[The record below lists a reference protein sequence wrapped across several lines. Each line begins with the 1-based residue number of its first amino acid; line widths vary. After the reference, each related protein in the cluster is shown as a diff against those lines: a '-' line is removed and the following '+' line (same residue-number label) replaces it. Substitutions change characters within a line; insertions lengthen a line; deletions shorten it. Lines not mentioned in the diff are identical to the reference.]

1 MKKIF
6 LGFFLLGILEFHALF
21 GADFEIKN
29 LEVDLYSKT
38 SSEMKKISMDLHI
51 FTNEVEKSSAIKD
64 AINVIVSSFYA
75 QDLMSSKGK
84 EAFKEAI
91 KKYSASKY
99 KIKIDDV
106 YILSL
111 KEIDNVDVARL
122 VKQLDKYYKNS
133 ANKENKSMGNS
144 RIPSRQ
150 DGSQDEIKTDFGE
163 QDFGTSNEALSVDTK
178 IEEQKKQ
185 ANELIERQMKASRDM
200 LDGIKDFGD
209 VDFYR

>member
-51 FTNEVEKSSAIKD
+51 FTSEVAKSSAIKD

-111 KEIDNVDVARL
+111 KEIDNIDIARL
-122 VKQLDKYYKNS
+122 VKQLDKYYKNN

-144 RIPSRQ
+144 RIPS
-150 DGSQDEIKTDFGE
+150 SQDEIKTDFGE
-163 QDFGTSNEALSVDTK
+163 QDFGTSNEALSVDAK

>member
-51 FTNEVEKSSAIKD
+51 FTSEVAKSSAIKD

-111 KEIDNVDVARL
+111 KEIDNIDIKRL
-122 VKQLDKYYKNS
+122 VKQLDKYYKNN

-144 RIPSRQ
+144 RIPS
-150 DGSQDEIKTDFGE
+150 SQDEIKTDFGE

-178 IEEQKKQ
+178 MEEQKKQ

>member
-111 KEIDNVDVARL
+111 KEIDNIDIARL

-144 RIPSRQ
+144 RIPS
-150 DGSQDEIKTDFGE
+150 SQDEIKTDFGE

>member
-51 FTNEVEKSSAIKD
+51 FTNEVAKSSAIKD

-111 KEIDNVDVARL
+111 KEIDNIDIARL

-133 ANKENKSMGNS
+133 ANKENKSIGNS
-144 RIPSRQ
+144 RIPS
-150 DGSQDEIKTDFGE
+150 SQDEIKTDFGE
-163 QDFGTSNEALSVDTK
+163 QDFGTSNEALSVDAK

>member
-1 MKKIF
+1 MKKMF
-6 LGFFLLGILEFHALF
+6 LGFFLLGILEFHTLF

-51 FTNEVEKSSAIKD
+51 FTNEVAKSSAIKD

-111 KEIDNVDVARL
+111 KEIDNIDIARL

-144 RIPSRQ
+144 RIPS
-150 DGSQDEIKTDFGE
+150 SQDEIKTDFGE

>member
-51 FTNEVEKSSAIKD
+51 FTSEVAKSSAIKD

-111 KEIDNVDVARL
+111 KEIDNIDIKRL

-144 RIPSRQ
+144 RIPS
-150 DGSQDEIKTDFGE
+150 SQDEIKTDFGE
-163 QDFGTSNEALSVDTK
+163 QDFGTSNESLSVDAK

>member
-6 LGFFLLGILEFHALF
+6 LGFFLLGIPEFHALF

-51 FTNEVEKSSAIKD
+51 FTNEVAKSSAIKD

-111 KEIDNVDVARL
+111 KEIDNIDIKRL
-122 VKQLDKYYKNS
+122 VKQLDKYYKNN
-133 ANKENKSMGNS
+133 ANKENKNMGNS
-144 RIPSRQ
+144 RIPS
-150 DGSQDEIKTDFGE
+150 SQDEIKTDFGE
-163 QDFGTSNEALSVDTK
+163 QDFGTSNEALSVDAK

>member
-29 LEVDLYSKT
+29 LEVDLYSKN

-51 FTNEVEKSSAIKD
+51 FTNEVAKSSAIKD

-111 KEIDNVDVARL
+111 KEIDNIDIARL
-122 VKQLDKYYKNS
+122 VKQLDKYYKNN

-144 RIPSRQ
+144 RIPS
-150 DGSQDEIKTDFGE
+150 SQDEIKTDFGD
-163 QDFGTSNEALSVDTK
+163 QDFGTSNEALSVDAK

>member
-51 FTNEVEKSSAIKD
+51 FTNEVAKSSAIKD

-111 KEIDNVDVARL
+111 KEIDNIDIKRL
-122 VKQLDKYYKNS
+122 VKQLDKYYKNN

-144 RIPSRQ
+144 RIPS
-150 DGSQDEIKTDFGE
+150 SQDEIKTDFGE
-163 QDFGTSNEALSVDTK
+163 QDFGTSNEALSVNAK

>member
-51 FTNEVEKSSAIKD
+51 FTNEVAKSSAIKD

-111 KEIDNVDVARL
+111 KEIDNIDIARL
-122 VKQLDKYYKNS
+122 VKQLDKYYKNN
-133 ANKENKSMGNS
+133 ANKESNS
-144 RIPSRQ
+144 RIPS
-150 DGSQDEIKTDFGE
+150 SQDEIKTDFGE
-163 QDFGTSNEALSVDTK
+163 QDFGTSNEAISVDTK

-209 VDFYR
+209 VDCYR

>member
-38 SSEMKKISMDLHI
+38 SSEMKKVSMDLHI
-51 FTNEVEKSSAIKD
+51 FTNEVAKSSAIKD

-111 KEIDNVDVARL
+111 KEIDNIDIKRL
-122 VKQLDKYYKNS
+122 VKQLDKYYKNN
-133 ANKENKSMGNS
+133 ANKESNS
-144 RIPSRQ
+144 RIPSR
-150 DGSQDEIKTDFGE
+150 QDEIKTDFGE
-163 QDFGTSNEALSVDTK
+163 QDFGISNEVLSVNAK

>member
-6 LGFFLLGILEFHALF
+6 LGFFLLGILEFHSLF

-51 FTNEVEKSSAIKD
+51 FTNEVAKSSAIKD

-111 KEIDNVDVARL
+111 KEIDNIDIARL
-122 VKQLDKYYKNS
+122 VKQLDKYYKNN
-133 ANKENKSMGNS
+133 ANKESNS
-144 RIPSRQ
+144 RIPS
-150 DGSQDEIKTDFGE
+150 SQDEIKTDFGE

>member
-51 FTNEVEKSSAIKD
+51 FTNEVAKSSAIKD

-111 KEIDNVDVARL
+111 KEIDNIDIARL

-133 ANKENKSMGNS
+133 ANKESNS
-144 RIPSRQ
+144 RISS
-150 DGSQDEIKTDFGE
+150 SQDEIKTDFGE

>member
-51 FTNEVEKSSAIKD
+51 FTNEVAKSSAIKD

-106 YILSL
+106 YILSF
-111 KEIDNVDVARL
+111 
-122 VKQLDKYYKNS
+122 
-133 ANKENKSMGNS
+133 KENKSMGNS
-144 RIPSRQ
+144 RIPSSQ

-163 QDFGTSNEALSVDTK
+163 QDFGTSNEALSVDAK

>member
-6 LGFFLLGILEFHALF
+6 LGFFLLGILEFHAVF

-29 LEVDLYSKT
+29 LEVDLYSKN

-51 FTNEVEKSSAIKD
+51 FTNEVAKSSAIKD

-111 KEIDNVDVARL
+111 KEIDNIDIARL
-122 VKQLDKYYKNS
+122 VKQLDKYYKNN
-133 ANKENKSMGNS
+133 ANKESNS
-144 RIPSRQ
+144 RISS
-150 DGSQDEIKTDFGE
+150 SQDEIKTDFGE
-163 QDFGTSNEALSVDTK
+163 QDFSTLNEAKSVNAK

>member
-38 SSEMKKISMDLHI
+38 SSEMKKVSMDLHI
-51 FTNEVEKSSAIKD
+51 FTNEVAKSSAIKD

-111 KEIDNVDVARL
+111 KEIDNIDIARL

-144 RIPSRQ
+144 RIPN
-150 DGSQDEIKTDFGE
+150 SQDEIKTDFGE

>member
-51 FTNEVEKSSAIKD
+51 FTNEVAKSSAIKD

-99 KIKIDDV
+99 KIKIDAV

-111 KEIDNVDVARL
+111 KEIDNIDIARL

-144 RIPSRQ
+144 RIPS
-150 DGSQDEIKTDFGE
+150 SQDEIKTDFGE

>member
-51 FTNEVEKSSAIKD
+51 FTNEVAKSSAIKD

-111 KEIDNVDVARL
+111 KEIDNIDIKRL
-122 VKQLDKYYKNS
+122 VKQLDKYYKNN
-133 ANKENKSMGNS
+133 ANKESNS
-144 RIPSRQ
+144 RIPS
-150 DGSQDEIKTDFGE
+150 SQDEIKTDFGE
-163 QDFGTSNEALSVDTK
+163 QDFGTSNEVLSVNAK

>member
-51 FTNEVEKSSAIKD
+51 FTNEVAKSSAIKD

-111 KEIDNVDVARL
+111 KEIDNIDIARL

-133 ANKENKSMGNS
+133 ANTENKSMGNS
-144 RIPSRQ
+144 RIPS
-150 DGSQDEIKTDFGE
+150 SQDEIKTDFGE
-163 QDFGTSNEALSVDTK
+163 QDFGTSSEALSVDTK

>member
-51 FTNEVEKSSAIKD
+51 FTNEVAKSSAIKD

-111 KEIDNVDVARL
+111 KEIDNIDIKRL
-122 VKQLDKYYKNS
+122 VKQLDKYYKNN
-133 ANKENKSMGNS
+133 ANKESNS
-144 RIPSRQ
+144 RIPS
-150 DGSQDEIKTDFGE
+150 SQNEIKTDFGE
-163 QDFGTSNEALSVDTK
+163 QDFGTSNEALSVDAK

>member
-21 GADFEIKN
+21 GADFKIKN

-51 FTNEVEKSSAIKD
+51 FTNEVAKSSAIKD

-111 KEIDNVDVARL
+111 KEIDNIDIARL

-133 ANKENKSMGNS
+133 ANKESNS
-144 RIPSRQ
+144 RIPS
-150 DGSQDEIKTDFGE
+150 SQDEIKTDFGE
-163 QDFGTSNEALSVDTK
+163 QDFGTSNEALSVDAK

>member
-21 GADFEIKN
+21 GADIEIKN

-51 FTNEVEKSSAIKD
+51 FTNEVAKSSAIKD

-111 KEIDNVDVARL
+111 KEIDNIDIKRL
-122 VKQLDKYYKNS
+122 VKQLDKYYKNN
-133 ANKENKSMGNS
+133 ANKESNS
-144 RIPSRQ
+144 RIPS
-150 DGSQDEIKTDFGE
+150 SQDEIKTDFGE

>member
-6 LGFFLLGILEFHALF
+6 LGFFLLGILEFHSLF

-51 FTNEVEKSSAIKD
+51 FTSEVAKSSAIKD

-111 KEIDNVDVARL
+111 KEIDNIDIARL

-144 RIPSRQ
+144 RIPS
-150 DGSQDEIKTDFGE
+150 SQDEIKTDFGE

>member
-51 FTNEVEKSSAIKD
+51 FTNEVAKSSAIKD

-111 KEIDNVDVARL
+111 KEIDNIDIKRL
-122 VKQLDKYYKNS
+122 VKQLDKYYKNN
-133 ANKENKSMGNS
+133 ANKEGNS
-144 RIPSRQ
+144 RIPS
-150 DGSQDEIKTDFGE
+150 SQDEIKTDFGE
-163 QDFGTSNEALSVDTK
+163 QDFGTSNEALSVDNK

>member
-38 SSEMKKISMDLHI
+38 SAEMKKISMDLHI
-51 FTNEVEKSSAIKD
+51 FTNEVAKSSAIKD

-111 KEIDNVDVARL
+111 KEIDNIDIARL

-144 RIPSRQ
+144 RIPS
-150 DGSQDEIKTDFGE
+150 SQDEIKTDFGE

>member
-38 SSEMKKISMDLHI
+38 SSEMKKISMDVHI

-111 KEIDNVDVARL
+111 KEIDNIDIARL

-144 RIPSRQ
+144 RIPS
-150 DGSQDEIKTDFGE
+150 SQDEIKTDFGE

>member
-51 FTNEVEKSSAIKD
+51 FTNEVAKSSAIKD

-111 KEIDNVDVARL
+111 KEIDNIDIKRL
-122 VKQLDKYYKNS
+122 VKQLDKYYKNN
-133 ANKENKSMGNS
+133 ANKEGNS
-144 RIPSRQ
+144 RIPS
-150 DGSQDEIKTDFGE
+150 SQDEIKTDFGE
-163 QDFGTSNEALSVDTK
+163 QDFGTSNEALSVDAK

>member
-38 SSEMKKISMDLHI
+38 SAEMKKVSMDLHI
-51 FTNEVEKSSAIKD
+51 FTNEVAKSSAIKD

-111 KEIDNVDVARL
+111 KEIDNIDIKRL
-122 VKQLDKYYKNS
+122 VKQLDKYYKNN
-133 ANKENKSMGNS
+133 ANKENKSIGNS
-144 RIPSRQ
+144 RISS
-150 DGSQDEIKTDFGE
+150 SQDEIKTDFGE
-163 QDFGTSNEALSVDTK
+163 QDFGTSNEAQSVDAK
-178 IEEQKKQ
+178 DAEIEEQKKQ

>member
-38 SSEMKKISMDLHI
+38 SAEMKKISMDLHI
-51 FTNEVEKSSAIKD
+51 FTNEVAKSSAIKD

-111 KEIDNVDVARL
+111 KEIDNIDIARL
-122 VKQLDKYYKNS
+122 VKQLDKYYKNN

-144 RIPSRQ
+144 RIPSR
-150 DGSQDEIKTDFGE
+150 QDEIKTDFGE

>member
-51 FTNEVEKSSAIKD
+51 FTNEVAKSSAIKD

-84 EAFKEAI
+84 EVFKEAI

-111 KEIDNVDVARL
+111 KEIDNIDIARL

-133 ANKENKSMGNS
+133 ANTENKSMGNS
-144 RIPSRQ
+144 RIPS
-150 DGSQDEIKTDFGE
+150 SQDEIKTDFAD

>member
-51 FTNEVEKSSAIKD
+51 FTNEVAKSSAIKD

-111 KEIDNVDVARL
+111 KEIDNIDIARL

-144 RIPSRQ
+144 RISS
-150 DGSQDEIKTDFGE
+150 SQDEIKTDFGE
-163 QDFGTSNEALSVDTK
+163 QDFGTSNEALSADTK

>member
-6 LGFFLLGILEFHALF
+6 LGFFLLGILEFHTLF

-51 FTNEVEKSSAIKD
+51 FTNEVAKSSAIKD

-111 KEIDNVDVARL
+111 KEIDNIDIARL
-122 VKQLDKYYKNS
+122 VKQLDKYYKNN

-144 RIPSRQ
+144 RIPS
-150 DGSQDEIKTDFGE
+150 SQDEIKTDFGE
-163 QDFGTSNEALSVDTK
+163 QDFGTSNEALSVNAK

>member
-38 SSEMKKISMDLHI
+38 SAEMKKISMDLHI
-51 FTNEVEKSSAIKD
+51 FTNEVAKSSAIKD

-111 KEIDNVDVARL
+111 KEIDNIDIARL

-133 ANKENKSMGNS
+133 ANKESNS
-144 RIPSRQ
+144 RIPS
-150 DGSQDEIKTDFGE
+150 SQDEIKTDFGE

>member
-51 FTNEVEKSSAIKD
+51 FTNEVAKSSAIKD

-111 KEIDNVDVARL
+111 KEIDNIDIARL
-122 VKQLDKYYKNS
+122 VKQLDKYYKNN
-133 ANKENKSMGNS
+133 ANKENKSVGNS
-144 RIPSRQ
+144 RIPS
-150 DGSQDEIKTDFGE
+150 SQDEIKTDFGE

>member
-51 FTNEVEKSSAIKD
+51 FTNEVAKSSAIKD

-111 KEIDNVDVARL
+111 KEIDNIDIKRL
-122 VKQLDKYYKNS
+122 VKQLDKYYKNN
-133 ANKENKSMGNS
+133 ANKESNS
-144 RIPSRQ
+144 RIPS
-150 DGSQDEIKTDFGE
+150 SQDEIKTDFGE
-163 QDFGTSNEALSVDTK
+163 QDFGTSSEALSLEAK

>member
-6 LGFFLLGILEFHALF
+6 LGFFLLGILEFHTLF

-51 FTNEVEKSSAIKD
+51 FTNEVAKSSAIKD

-111 KEIDNVDVARL
+111 KEIDNIDIARL

-144 RIPSRQ
+144 RIPS
-150 DGSQDEIKTDFGE
+150 SQDEIKTDFGE
-163 QDFGTSNEALSVDTK
+163 QDFGTSNETLSVDTK

>member
-6 LGFFLLGILEFHALF
+6 LGFFLLGILEFHTLF

-38 SSEMKKISMDLHI
+38 SAEMKKISMDLHI
-51 FTNEVEKSSAIKD
+51 FTSEVAKSSAIKD

-111 KEIDNVDVARL
+111 KEIDNIDIARL
-122 VKQLDKYYKNS
+122 VKQLDKYYKNN
-133 ANKENKSMGNS
+133 ANKESNS
-144 RIPSRQ
+144 RIPS
-150 DGSQDEIKTDFGE
+150 SQDEIKTDFGE
-163 QDFGTSNEALSVDTK
+163 QDFGTSNEALSAEAKDAK

>member
-38 SSEMKKISMDLHI
+38 SSEMKKILMDLHI
-51 FTNEVEKSSAIKD
+51 FTNEVAKSSAIKD

-111 KEIDNVDVARL
+111 KEIDNIDIARL

-133 ANKENKSMGNS
+133 ANKESNS
-144 RIPSRQ
+144 RIPS
-150 DGSQDEIKTDFGE
+150 SQDEIKTEFGE
-163 QDFGTSNEALSVDTK
+163 QDFGTSNEVLSVNAK

-185 ANELIERQMKASRDM
+185 ANELIERQMKAGRDM

>member
-51 FTNEVEKSSAIKD
+51 FTNEVAKSSAIKD

-111 KEIDNVDVARL
+111 KEIDNIDIKRL

-144 RIPSRQ
+144 RIPS
-150 DGSQDEIKTDFGE
+150 SQDEIKTDFGE
-163 QDFGTSNEALSVDTK
+163 QDFGTSNEVLSVDTK